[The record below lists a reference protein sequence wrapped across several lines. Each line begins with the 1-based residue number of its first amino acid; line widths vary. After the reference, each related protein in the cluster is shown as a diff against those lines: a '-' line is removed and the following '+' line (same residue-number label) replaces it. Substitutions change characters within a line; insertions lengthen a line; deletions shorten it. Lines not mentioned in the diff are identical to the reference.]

1 MFTEQALQ
9 KGLKTRVFGNKI
21 YTFDSIDSTNN
32 CARAVAGCG
41 AREGTIIIAE
51 HQTAGKGRLGRQ
63 WEANPNEN
71 LIFSIV
77 LRPKLGPDALNLLPL
92 YVAVAV
98 SQAIETMTGLPVECK
113 WPNDLLIN
121 NRKVAGI
128 LIEASTKS
136 NDVEHVVIGI
146 GINVNQHRFS
156 GELQT
161 KATSLKLAL
170 GREVDRG
177 ALFQEILSSL
187 ESNYNTISS
196 DGFHSIVPTWLSRSS
211 MINRKIS
218 VSQQGTVIS
227 GIVKGLSNE
236 GGLVLKTATSER
248 TLYAGD
254 VTIVGM

>member
-1 MFTEQALQ
+1 MFTEQTLQ
-9 KGLKTRVFGNKI
+9 KGLNTRVFGNKI

-32 CARAVAGCG
+32 CAKAVAGCG
-41 AREGTIIIAE
+41 AKEGTIIIAE

-77 LRPKLGPDALNLLPL
+77 LRPRLSPDATNLLPL
-92 YVAVAV
+92 YVAVAL
-98 SQAIETMTGLPVECK
+98 SQAIERMTGLTVECK

-121 NRKVAGI
+121 NRKVAGV
-128 LIEASTKS
+128 LIEASTK
-136 NDVEHVVIGI
+136 NGGIEHVVIGV
-146 GINVNQHRFS
+146 GVNVNQHRFA
-156 GELQT
+156 GELQS

-170 GREVDRG
+170 GREVDRA

-187 ESNYNTISS
+187 ESNYNSIMS
-196 DGFHSIVPTWLSRSS
+196 DGLQSIVPTWLSRSS
-211 MINRKIS
+211 MVNRKIS
-218 VSQQGTVIS
+218 VSERGTVIS

-236 GGLVLKTATSER
+236 GGLVLKTATAER